1 MKKKILSVENIDV
14 TYGSIEALKN
24 VSLHIDDGEI
34 VTVLGANG
42 AGKSTL
48 LRCISG
54 LVLLQK
60 GDILLLDKSLK
71 NSPPYDIVQYGIS
84 HSPEGR
90 KVFATLTV
98 DENLNLG
105 AYIRRKQTRE
115 IKQAKERIFSLFP
128 ILKKRQRQLAGTLS
142 GGEQQMLAMGRALMS
157 NPRILLLDEPSLGLS
172 PLFVKHVF
180 EIIREINSQ
189 GVSILLVEQNARK
202 AISIAD
208 RGYVLETGKISISG
222 TSSELK
228 NNQKIQEAYLGGSA
242 LKKHQFSSV

>member
-71 NSPPYDIVQYGIS
+71 NSPPYDIVQYGII
-84 HSPEGR
+84 P
-90 KVFATLTV
+90 
-98 DENLNLG
+98 LG
-105 AYIRRKQTRE
+105 MKIY
-115 IKQAKERIFSLFP
+115 P
-128 ILKKRQRQLAGTLS
+128 
-142 GGEQQMLAMGRALMS
+142 
-157 NPRILLLDEPSLGLS
+157 LLQPQITI
-172 PLFVKHVF
+172 P
-180 EIIREINSQ
+180 
-189 GVSILLVEQNARK
+189 
-202 AISIAD
+202 
-208 RGYVLETGKISISG
+208 
-222 TSSELK
+222 
-228 NNQKIQEAYLGGSA
+228 
-242 LKKHQFSSV
+242 

>member
-1 MKKKILSVENIDV
+1 MKKLLNIENIYV
-14 TYGSIEALKN
+14 SYGSIDALKN
-24 VSLHIDDGEI
+24 VSLNIEEGEV

-54 LVLLQK
+54 LVPLQD
-60 GDILLLDKSLK
+60 GNVFLMDKSLK
-71 NSPPYDIVQYGIS
+71 NTAPYDIVRLGIS

-90 KVFATLTV
+90 KVFSTLTV
-98 DENLNLG
+98 EENLNLG
-105 AYIRRKQTRE
+105 AYVRSKHSQEIRK
-115 IKQAKERIFSLFP
+115 AKERIFELFP
-128 ILKKRQRQLAGTLS
+128 ILKKRRRQLSGTLS

-172 PLFVKHVF
+172 PLIVKHVF
-180 EIIREINSQ
+180 DIIREINSQ

-202 AISIAD
+202 ALGVAN

-222 TSSELK
+222 TSMELK
-228 NNQKIQEAYLGGSA
+228 SNQKVQAAYLGGSA
-242 LKKHQFSSV
+242 LQQHQP

>member
-1 MKKKILSVENIDV
+1 MNTLLNIENIHV
-14 TYGSIEALKN
+14 SYGSIDALKN
-24 VSLHIDDGEI
+24 VSLHIEEGEV

-54 LVLLQK
+54 LVPFRQ
-60 GDILLLDKSLK
+60 GEIFLLDRSLK
-71 NSPPYDIVQYGIS
+71 NSPPYDIVQNGIS

-90 KVFATLTV
+90 KVFSTLTV
-98 DENLNLG
+98 EENLNLG
-105 AYIRRKQTRE
+105 AYIRRKHTRE
-115 IKQAKERIFSLFP
+115 IQQAKEHIFELFP
-128 ILKKRQRQLAGTLS
+128 ILKKRRRQLAGTLS

-172 PLFVKHVF
+172 PLIVKHVF

-202 AISIAD
+202 ALGVAN

-222 TSSELK
+222 TSTELK
-228 NNQKIQEAYLGGSA
+228 SNQKVQEAYLGGAA
-242 LKKHQFSSV
+242 LKKQPL